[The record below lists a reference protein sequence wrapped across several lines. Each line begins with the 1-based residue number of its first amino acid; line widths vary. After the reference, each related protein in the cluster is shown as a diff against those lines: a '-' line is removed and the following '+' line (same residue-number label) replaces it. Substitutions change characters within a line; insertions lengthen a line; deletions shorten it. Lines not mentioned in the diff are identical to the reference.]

1 MYGTVSDST
10 GICLIASE
18 VVEQEK
24 TQGTRF
30 KGSGLDDNIGLQIL
44 KKRGGYCK

>member
-1 MYGTVSDST
+1 MYCTVNGST
-10 GICLIASE
+10 GTCLFASK

-30 KGSGLDDNIGLQIL
+30 KGSGLDDNIGFQVL
-44 KKRGGYCK
+44 KKQGKL

>member
-1 MYGTVSDST
+1 MYGTVCDST
-10 GICLIASE
+10 GTCLTTSE

-24 TQGTRF
+24 TQDTRF

-44 KKRGGYCK
+44 KKQGKL